1 MMKKGIDLQK
11 ALEILGERSKV
22 GGEPHTHHHH
32 SRGGG
37 GGGDDG
43 IENPEGCR
51 CLDNAP
57 EEAKHWGQTIALL
70 GDEDQDRLVK
80 ELGNKE
86 VSLEE
91 QKEAL
96 DRERKQRQVDLLQR
110 MNGMTAR
117 ELVQFVLATQA
128 QRVATYRSYDRYAH
142 AGIMPLL
149 LMNFPH

>member
-11 ALEILGERSKV
+11 ALEILGERSKG
-22 GGEPHTHHHH
+22 GGESHTHHHH
-32 SRGGG
+32 SR

-43 IENPEGCR
+43 IENPEGWR
-51 CLDNAP
+51 CLDSAP

-117 ELVQFVLATQA
+117 ELVQLVLSTQA

-142 AGIMPLL
+142 ASIMPLFL
-149 LMNFPH
+149 VNFSH